1 MSAAALLPPRPQAEY
16 DRAAEGVRAE
26 AERMAGAACQIG
38 CSLGT
43 YGCSLGCVGLQP
55 DGAALGLLGEG
66 GGEWAPRLGCSCWPP
81 SESPIPLPYDNPIQ
95 VAESVPELHAVEA
108 HTFELPQPSR

>member
-1 MSAAALLPPRPQAEY
+1 
-16 DRAAEGVRAE
+16 
-26 AERMAGAACQIG
+26 MAGAACQIG

-55 DGAALGLLGEG
+55 DGAVLGLWGLGVG
-66 GGEWAPRLGCSCWPP
+66 GGEWAPRDCLRGSCWPP
-81 SESPIPLPYDNPIQ
+81 SESPIPLPHDNPIQ